1 MRGYFGERWTDC
13 LVVTL
18 FVHGHRYL
26 SPNLN
31 IDHAKINLHADA
43 NLTIWT
49 TGRRRGEDRFEC
61 AIHDAVC
68 ACTYCTTLSLVYDTQ
83 RHVCA
88 RPFDIYDCPLAYEL
102 ANDAFPTTRFD
113 FEGTIQQMQ
122 LRDMHV
128 FLDSTLRD
136 DVDEHAHLSIN
147 TCVG

>member
-1 MRGYFGERWTDC
+1 MVGYVGERWTDC

-49 TGRRRGEDRFEC
+49 TGRRRGEDRFKC

-68 ACTYCTTLSLVYDTQ
+68 ACTYCTTLSLAYDTR

-88 RPFDIYDCPLAYEL
+88 RPFDIDDCPLV
-102 ANDAFPTTRFD
+102 DGSHGD
-113 FEGTIQQMQ
+113 FEGTVQQMQ

-128 FLDSTLRD
+128 FLDSTLRGWYVRD
-136 DVDEHAHLSIN
+136 DVDEHARLSIT
-147 TCVG
+147 TCYM